1 MQLPYSRLIAACVT
15 LTSLA
20 SAGSARADEVGTAV
34 YVRSDTDDTTVIA
47 PRLRAQLGLSEQTK
61 ATVSYAVDVWTS
73 ASIDIMASASKRPVT
88 EQRDELDLS
97 VDHELEDVT
106 LTAAY
111 RYSVEPDYVSH
122 GGSGGFSYDFADN
135 NATAALGLS
144 GSSDT
149 VGRAGDPKF
158 SEASGTL
165 GGRLSFTQVL
175 GKATISQLMYEIS
188 RVSGYQVSPYRFVA
202 IGVGACTFETEPPI
216 PVIDEG
222 TADPGTGMPADPLPA
237 PVTPAPGSLLLAPV
251 CVPENSPGK
260 RLRHAI
266 ALELRHAFGEHV
278 SLGGAYRYYMDDWGL
293 SSHTVR
299 VEGSYLLDA
308 DTILSA
314 RYRLYLQGKADH
326 YRASY
331 AVPQQY
337 VTSDKELS
345 PMGSHRIGLELDRLW
360 PFDTGGSLTT
370 TLSLG
375 LILYSYSDF
384 LPLKSMTAYELTGG
398 LVYTP

>member
-1 MQLPYSRLIAACVT
+1 MQPRYSRLLVPGLALACLGV
-15 LTSLA
+15 A
-20 SAGSARADEVGTAV
+20 RDARADEVGSAV
-34 YVRSDTDDTTVIA
+34 YIRSDTDNTTVIA
-47 PRLRAQLGLSEQTK
+47 PRLRAQLGITEQTK

-97 VDHELEDVT
+97 VDHELEDIT

-122 GGSGGFSYDFADN
+122 GGSGGLSYDFADN

-149 VGRAGDPKF
+149 VGRAGDPNF
-158 SEASGTL
+158 SESSGTL

-202 IGVGACTFETEPPI
+202 IGDGACTFETEPPI
-216 PVIDEG
+216 PMLDNG
-222 TADPGTGMPADPLPA
+222 TGTDPGTLPA
-237 PVTPAPGSLLLAPV
+237 PVTPAPAPGALQLAPA
-251 CVPENSPGK
+251 CVPENSPGT

-266 ALELRHAFGEHV
+266 ALELRHALGDHV
-278 SLGGAYRYYMDDWGL
+278 SVGGAYRYYMDDWGL
-293 SSHTVR
+293 SSHTIR
-299 VEGSYLLDA
+299 IEGAYLPDA

-314 RYRLYLQGKADH
+314 RYRFYTQGKVDH
-326 YRASY
+326 YRSSY
-331 AVPQQY
+331 AVPQPY
-337 VTSDKELS
+337 ITSDKELS
-345 PMGSHRIGLELDRLW
+345 PLSSHRIGLELDRVW
-360 PFDTGGSLTT
+360 PFETGSALTT

-375 LILYSYSDF
+375 LIFYSYTDF

-398 LVYTP
+398 VVYAP